1 MLSSENNRLPF
12 LPEEKYME
20 RAIQLAKYG
29 EYHASPN
36 PMVGAVI
43 VAHDRIIGEGW
54 HRKCGEPHAEVNAV
68 NSVSKKDIPLLR
80 ESTIYVTL
88 EPCAHYGKTPPCAQ
102 LIIDCDIPRVVAGSI
117 DPFSKV
123 AGQGVRMLRDAGREV
138 IAGFMEEQCKALN
151 PHFFTAHTLQR
162 PYILLKW
169 AESADRKIARKGKQ
183 TILSNTLSLPVM
195 HAVRAHYDAIMV
207 GTDTLLTDNPSLTTR
222 LWTGESPRPVIF
234 NSPRLRADLNVF
246 KRSPIIL
253 DSNVS
258 LRENM
263 HSLYKDFGI
272 TSLMVEGGT
281 KLLQSFIDTGLFD
294 EIRIE
299 TSPIIIGEG
308 IPAPSLPRL
317 QMTEHTEILNNL
329 ITCYKPV

>member
-1 MLSSENNRLPF
+1 MISSENSHLPF
-12 LPEEKYME
+12 LPEEKYMQ

-43 VAHDRIIGEGW
+43 VARERIIGEGW

-68 NSVSKKDIPLLR
+68 NSVNREDIPLLR

-102 LIIDCDIPRVVAGSI
+102 LIIDREIPRIVAGSI

-123 AGQGVRMLRDAGREV
+123 AGQGVKMLRDAGREV
-138 IAGFMEEQCKALN
+138 ISGYMEKECKALN

-169 AESADRKIARKGKQ
+169 AESADRKIAGKGEPV
-183 TILSNTLSLPVM
+183 ILSNSLSLPVM
-195 HAVRAHYDAIMV
+195 HSVRAHYDAIMV

-222 LWTGESPRPVIF
+222 LWAGESPRPVIF
-234 NSPRLRADLNVF
+234 NSPRLKADLNIL
-246 KRSPIIL
+246 KRNPIIL
-253 DSNVS
+253 DSNIS
-258 LRENM
+258 LSENM
-263 HSLYKDFGI
+263 HDLYKNFGI
-272 TSLMVEGGT
+272 TSLMVEGGA

-308 IPAPSLPRL
+308 IAAPALPRL
-317 QMTEHTEILNNL
+317 RMTGQTKILNNL
-329 ITCYKPV
+329 ITSYKPV